1 MKDIE
6 KYLGCY
12 TYDVS
17 VIVVNYNGKRYI
29 DTLFQSLKNV
39 EHKDFSFEIV
49 FVDNNSDD
57 GSVDYLRSIM
67 KELPF
72 HVRIVE
78 NKKNWGFAGGNNKGV
93 AASRGEFTV
102 LLNND
107 TAVEPEWLSELFYAI
122 KDRSCV
128 SMVNSKLLFFYD
140 FVRVIFD
147 GKVQIEKNV
156 ILNGATY
163 SIEDKYCKN
172 IQRDGDTIKC
182 SEKSRIYLPIYS
194 PSDDF
199 NVKISVLSKTS
210 NCIRIGS
217 HKYQPENGE
226 ITGHLSSNELKEQSK
241 SLIQNAGSGVN
252 EGFDGY
258 DLGSGEEDS
267 EKYNR
272 PYEINN
278 ACGASVIMRR
288 DDFVR
293 AGMFDSRFFMYYE
306 DTDLS
311 YRMKQGKRKI
321 MYCPTSVVRHI
332 HTGSSTEW
340 SPFFTY
346 HVFRNKLLFVYKN
359 ISKIQYLKSLL
370 GLYRQGK
377 RENNFYKMCGCKDSL
392 KIVLKL
398 RKNTTYR
405 W

>member
-17 VIVVNYNGKRYI
+17 VVIVNYNGKRYI
-29 DTLFQSLKNV
+29 ETLFDSLKKV
-39 EHKDFSFEIV
+39 KHIDFSFEVV
-49 FVDNNSDD
+49 FVDNASSD
-57 GSVDYLRSIM
+57 GSVEYLRSMIKDM
-67 KELPF
+67 PF

-93 AASRGEFTV
+93 AASRGEFVV

-107 TAVEPEWLSELFYAI
+107 TAVEPEWLSELFHTI
-122 KDRSCV
+122 KNRACV
-128 SMVNSKLLFFYD
+128 SMATSKLLFFYD
-140 FVRVIFD
+140 FVKLQFD
-147 GKVQIEKNV
+147 GAVTIPKDIE
-156 ILNGATY
+156 LNGERY
-163 SIEDKYCKN
+163 NIEDKYCKN
-172 IQRDGDTIKC
+172 IRRDADTIIC
-182 SEKSRIYLPIYS
+182 SSKSLIYLPVYNPDKKFHAELEALKGNGQAS
-194 PSDDF
+194 LSDG
-199 NVKISVLSKTS
+199 NKCQVKDNKFICDIESETLK
-210 NCIRIGS
+210 
-217 HKYQPENGE
+217 KYAV
-226 ITGHLSSNELKEQSK
+226 

-252 EGFDGY
+252 EAYDGY
-258 DLGSGEEDS
+258 DIGSGEEDS
-267 EKYNR
+267 EKYNK
-272 PYEINN
+272 PYELNN

-293 AGMFDSRFFMYYE
+293 VGMFDSRFFMYYE

-311 YRMKQGKRKI
+311 YRMKRDKRKI

-346 HVFRNKLLFVYKN
+346 HVFRNKLLFVYKD
-359 ISKIQYLKSLL
+359 ISKLQYIKSFI
-370 GLYRQGK
+370 GLYRQAK
-377 RENNFYKMCGCKDSL
+377 RENNFYKLCGCKDSL
-392 KIVLKL
+392 KIILKL